1 MAQVNLQQSIEAT
14 VLKALLGLPE
24 PVVRRLAGA
33 PYVADGQT
41 LAADTQLMLRMQRL
55 ARMPGAEDLPL
66 DQARAM
72 IRRQAAT
79 VAGRQPIGA
88 VRDLL
93 VAGMP
98 ARHYLPT
105 GHRPDAGPL
114 LLFFHGGG
122 FVYGDLDS
130 HDAPCRVLAE
140 RSGVSVLSVEY
151 GLAPESV
158 FPGIFDDA
166 ERAYRWVLDHADELT
181 LDPER
186 LAVGGDSAGGNI
198 AAWVAIAAARA
209 GTPLAH
215 QLLIYPVTDP
225 AHETASFE
233 LFGEGL
239 FLTKRF
245 MDGVR
250 DLFVPIEEQRLD
262 ERVDLLKT
270 DLPAGLAPAYLC
282 TAGFDPLRDEGEA
295 YAARLD
301 AAGVPV
307 ETRRF
312 DDQIHGFLN
321 VVGAGRTS
329 RAAVEEIAAALAR
342 AVR

>member
-1 MAQVNLQQSIEAT
+1 MSLQHAIEAA
-14 VLKALLGLPE
+14 VLKTLLALPE

-41 LAADTQLMLRMQRL
+41 LAPDTQLMLRLQRL

-66 DQARAM
+66 DRARQM
-72 IRRQAAT
+72 IRRQSAT
-79 VAGRQPIGA
+79 VAGHQPIGA
-88 VRDLL
+88 ARDLE

-105 GHRPDAGPL
+105 ARARGAGPL

-122 FVYGDLDS
+122 FLYGDLDS

-140 RSGVSVLSVEY
+140 RSGVPVLSVEY
-151 GLAPESV
+151 RLAPESA
-158 FPGIFDDA
+158 FPGPFDDA
-166 ERAYRWVLDHADELT
+166 EAAYRWVLDHADELA
-181 LDPER
+181 LDPDR
-186 LAVGGDSAGGNI
+186 LIVGGDSAGGNI

-209 GTPLAH
+209 RTPLAH

-225 AHETASFE
+225 AHGTESFA
-233 LFGEGL
+233 LFKEGL
-239 FLTKRF
+239 FLTEKF

-250 DLFVPIEEQRLD
+250 DAFVPTEELRLD

-282 TAGFDPLRDEGEA
+282 TAGFDPLRDEGES
-295 YAARLD
+295 YAARLA

-321 VVGAGRTS
+321 VVGAGRTA
-329 RAAVEEIAAALAR
+329 RAAVEEIADALRRAAA
-342 AVR
+342 